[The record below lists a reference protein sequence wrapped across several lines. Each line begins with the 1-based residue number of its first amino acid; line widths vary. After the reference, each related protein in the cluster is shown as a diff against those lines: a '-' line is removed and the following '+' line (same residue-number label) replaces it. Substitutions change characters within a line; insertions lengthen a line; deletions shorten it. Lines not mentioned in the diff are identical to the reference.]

1 MENESQEWWVIH
13 LLEFVISHNQ
23 STHEQNL
30 RSMDDS
36 MPPWIKIYN
45 VVKKILLFLDER
57 LMTRLVEVQAASVDK
72 KKPKD

>member
-23 STHEQNL
+23 STHEQNF

-36 MPPWIKIYN
+36 MTPWINIYN
-45 VVKKILLFLDER
+45 EVKKILLFLDER